1 MKKKYLLSF
10 IFLLCFPLITC
21 AYSDYIIASGQNI
34 GISINSDHVIIVG
47 SYDVN
52 GKNILNTSLLRI
64 GVKLLSIKYKVIKC
78 INDLHNVL
86 NNLSSEKFNFT
97 YDRDNK

>member
-10 IFLLCFPLITC
+10 IFLFCFPLITC
-21 AYSDYIIASGQNI
+21 AYSDYIIASGKNI
-34 GISINSDHVIIVG
+34 GISLNSDHVIIVG

-64 GVKLLSIKYKVIKC
+64 GDKLISINNKEIKS
-78 INDLHNVL
+78 IND
-86 NNLSSEKFNFT
+86 FFIT
-97 YDRDNK
+97 YILFLYIRNIVVKQL